1 MNNRQVNLNFTDQQA
16 RRLLTDNRQ
25 SKLNRRATMLE
36 RSIKQ
41 IGGVK

>member
-1 MNNRQVNLNFTDQQA
+1 MNNTLNNLNNTDQQA
-16 RRLLTDNRQ
+16 RRLMTHSRQ

-41 IGGVK
+41 IGGVN

>member
-1 MNNRQVNLNFTDQQA
+1 MNNKPVNLNSTDQQA
-16 RRLLTDNRQ
+16 RLLLTDNRQ
-25 SKLNRRATMLE
+25 SKLNLRATMLE